1 MAFFSSYQD
10 LVQEF
15 NRDDI
20 EVSYNTDEEHEG
32 GAAVT
37 RSQAKR
43 QKVSDPALDVL
54 SRNEEILPP
63 PDPEFES
70 RNVSDLYNREKEEAP
85 SAAEAELPQERD
97 PEPPEGGDEPP
108 GDHEPGGDEPE
119 GHETDQGQYYIKLL
133 TVPVLI
139 KIVAVTKMTTIKVF
153 LQLYFNY
160 NGYGKKNFILL
171 VPGHPSWLR
180 RRSNRPFGNFH
191 C

>member
-1 MAFFSSYQD
+1 MRKSGQRQSVFKMAFFSSYED

-54 SRNEEILPP
+54 RKNEEILPP

-70 RNVSDLYNREKEEAP
+70 GNVSDLYNREKEEAP

-97 PEPPEGGDEPP
+97 PEPGDEPP
-108 GDHEPGGDEPE
+108 GEHEPGGDEPE
-119 GHETDQGQYYIKLL
+119 GHETDQGQI
-133 TVPVLI
+133 
-139 KIVAVTKMTTIKVF
+139 
-153 LQLYFNY
+153 LYKAFNRTCI
-160 NGYGKKNFILL
+160 N
-171 VPGHPSWLR
+171 
-180 RRSNRPFGNFH
+180 
-191 C
+191 